1 MRLARGFE
9 WYVAWRHLRD
19 PERRSRR
26 LLKLGLAL
34 MAVAGVAYLAIDY
47 WLRHRQGASHEP
59 SMWGAAADASRF
71 GLSSYALGH
80 VLATAKTISVIV
92 IVVGGLFAFIGALF
106 ALFTVFTAISIFGV
120 FLGTSAPIIALS
132 VMSGFEADLKSK
144 IRATKADI
152 VVSTTEDRPFTDW
165 QAIQKRLAEF
175 PEVVSSMAYVESEV
189 IIKHATNP
197 SGMGI
202 ILRGIDPGPAP
213 KVLDLGRTL
222 REGQVGWLEHPEQI
236 PTDQSDLFGGLPLPE
251 LEEPPAKD
259 EDKGKGKGEGSPD
272 KRAKDG
278 TAKDKERDAL
288 PDVKKRRAELP
299 PRSVLPGILLGE
311 ELFAHTLRVYLG
323 SDVDIACPMCGVGP
337 TGPMPKLKPF
347 RVAGHFYTGMYEFDS
362 KLAYVSLAEAQK
374 FLGTQGE
381 VTGIEVRTRH
391 PDAAPALAERVAR
404 LLGPGYEV
412 RSWEELNKG
421 LFMALRLEKLAMF
434 VVLTFIVL
442 VASFSIVSNLIMLV
456 TEKAR
461 EVAILKS
468 MGARDGAILRVFIA
482 EGLYIGLIGLGLG
495 LAVGIAGCLMLA
507 KWGLP
512 LDPDVY
518 YIQQL
523 PVVMRAGEIAAICL
537 AALGLSCVAT
547 LYPAFLAS
555 RMRPVEG
562 LRYE

>member
-1 MRLARGFE
+1 MRVGRGFE
-9 WYVAWRHLRD
+9 WFVAWRHLRD

-26 LLKLGLAL
+26 TLFFGLA
-34 MAVAGVAYLAIDY
+34 
-47 WLRHRQGASHEP
+47 
-59 SMWGAAADASRF
+59 
-71 GLSSYALGH
+71 AL
-80 VLATAKTISVIV
+80 VLAAVCLLAVHFAPHLPFLRRGSGGAPGFAGDWLARRPSIFVENLKTVGV
-92 IVVGGLFAFIGALF
+92 VAAVVGVVFTILGALF
-106 ALFTVFTAISIFGV
+106 ATFTVFTAISIFGV
-120 FLGTSAPIIALS
+120 FLGTGAPIIALS
-132 VMSGFEADLKSK
+132 VMSGFEADLKTK

-152 VVSTTEDRPFTDW
+152 VVSAAEDRPFTDW
-165 QAIQKRLAEF
+165 QAVQQRLRAI

-202 ILRGIDPGPAP
+202 ILRGIDPGSAP
-213 KVLDLGRTL
+213 TVLDLGRTL
-222 REGQVGWLEHPEQI
+222 REGSVDWLEHPGQI
-236 PTDQSDLFGGLPLPE
+236 PTEEADLLRVIPSPSPE
-251 LEEPPAKD
+251 DDDAP
-259 EDKGKGKGEGSPD
+259 KGKDGASE
-272 KRAKDG
+272 RA
-278 TAKDKERDAL
+278 
-288 PDVKKRRAELP
+288 
-299 PRSVLPGILLGE
+299 VLPGILLGE

-337 TGPMPKLKPF
+337 AGPMPKLKPF

-374 FLGTQGE
+374 FLGMQGE
-381 VTGIEVRTRH
+381 VTGIEVRTTH
-391 PDAAPALAERVAR
+391 PDAAPALAERLGH

-421 LFMALRLEKLAMF
+421 LFMALRLEKIAMF
-434 VVLTFIVL
+434 VVLTFIAL
-442 VASFSIVSNLIMLV
+442 VASFSIISNLIMLV

-482 EGLYIGLIGLGLG
+482 EGLYIGLVGLGLG
-495 LAVGIAGCLMLA
+495 LALGVAGCLMLGR
-507 KWGLP
+507 WGLP

-523 PVVMRAGEIAAICL
+523 PVVMRGGEIAAISL
-537 AALGLSCVAT
+537 AALGLCCLAT
-547 LYPAFLAS
+547 LYPAYLAS

>member
-1 MRLARGFE
+1 MAVARGFE
-9 WYVAWRHLRD
+9 WFVAWRHLRD
-19 PERRSRR
+19 PGHKSRR
-26 LLKLGLAL
+26 TLAFGLAAL
-34 MAVAGVAYLAIDY
+34 ALAALSLLAVRFAPHLPFLRRGVHGGIGATGEWMSSSRPAQLVETLKTTGVIAAIV
-47 WLRHRQGASHEP
+47 GVV
-59 SMWGAAADASRF
+59 F
-71 GLSSYALGH
+71 TILG
-80 VLATAKTISVIV
+80 T
-92 IVVGGLFAFIGALF
+92 LFAS
-106 ALFTVFTAISIFGV
+106 FTVFTAISIFGV
-120 FLGTSAPIIALS
+120 FLGTGAPIIALS
-132 VMSGFEADLKSK
+132 VMSGFEADLKTK

-152 VVSTTEDRPFTDW
+152 VVSAAEDRPFTDW
-165 QAIQKRLAEF
+165 QAVQKRLAGI

-202 ILRGIDPGPAP
+202 ILRGIDPASAP
-213 KVLDLGRTL
+213 RVLDLGRTL
-222 REGQVGWLEHPEQI
+222 REGQVGYLDRPRDI
-236 PTDQSDLFGGLPLPE
+236 PTDEADLLRPIPSEPADDEGDAPAKKPRRHGRDRRTE
-251 LEEPPAKD
+251 GLEEAEPREAPA
-259 EDKGKGKGEGSPD
+259 P
-272 KRAKDG
+272 RA
-278 TAKDKERDAL
+278 
-288 PDVKKRRAELP
+288 
-299 PRSVLPGILLGE
+299 VLPGILLGE

-362 KLAYVSLAEAQK
+362 KLAYVSLAEAQR
-374 FLGTQGE
+374 FLGMQGE
-381 VTGIEVRTRH
+381 VTGVEVRTVD
-391 PDAAPALAERVAR
+391 PDAAPALAERLAT

-421 LFMALRLEKLAMF
+421 LFMALRLEKIAMF
-434 VVLTFIVL
+434 VVLTFIAL
-442 VASFSIVSNLIMLV
+442 VASFSIISNLIMLV

-482 EGLYIGLIGLGLG
+482 EGLYIGLLG
-495 LAVGIAGCLMLA
+495 LALGLALGVAGCLMLA

-523 PVVMRAGEIAAICL
+523 PVVMRGGEIAAISL
-537 AALGLSCVAT
+537 AALGLCCLAT

-555 RMRPVEG
+555 RMRPVDG

>member
-1 MRLARGFE
+1 MAVARGFE

-26 LLKLGLAL
+26 LLVLGLL
-34 MAVAGVAYLAIDY
+34 LVLLGGLAYLGVEAA
-47 WLRHRQGASHEP
+47 LAHRHAAAHNS
-59 SMWGAAADASRF
+59 SMWDAGARD
-71 GLSSYALGH
+71 
-80 VLATAKTISVIV
+80 VLASYSVGHMLGTAKTASVV
-92 IVVGGLFAFIGALF
+92 VVVVGALFAFLGTLF

-132 VMSGFEADLKSK
+132 VMSGFEADLKTK
-144 IRATKADI
+144 IRATKAD
-152 VVSTTEDRPFTDW
+152 VVISAAEDRPFTDW
-165 QAIQKRLAEF
+165 QDVQKRLAAF
-175 PEVVSSMAYVESEV
+175 PEIVASMAYVESEV

-202 ILRGIDPGPAP
+202 ILRGIDPASAP
-213 KVLDLGRTL
+213 KVLDLARTL
-222 REGQVGWLEHPEQI
+222 REGQVSWLERPADI
-236 PTDQSDLFGGLPLPE
+236 PTEEANLFRDVPSPPDVAPADK
-251 LEEPPAKD
+251 EPRPD
-259 EDKGKGKGEGSPD
+259 EKEKAGET
-272 KRAKDG
+272 KDG
-278 TAKDKERDAL
+278 KTKAGKAKEGKTAVEAA
-288 PDVKKRRAELP
+288 PRA
-299 PRSVLPGILLGE
+299 VLPGILLGE

-374 FLGTQGE
+374 FLGMQGE
-381 VTGIEVRTRH
+381 VTGIEIRTTK
-391 PDAAPALAERVAR
+391 PDAAPALAERLAH

-421 LFMALRLEKLAMF
+421 LFMALRLEKIAMF
-434 VVLTFIVL
+434 VVLTFIAL
-442 VASFSIVSNLIMLV
+442 VASFSIISNLIMLV

-461 EVAILKS
+461 EIAILKS

-482 EGLYIGLIGLGLG
+482 EGLYIGLLGLGLG
-495 LAVGIAGCLMLA
+495 LVAGISGCLMLA

-523 PVVMRAGEIAAICL
+523 PVVMRGGEIAAISL
-537 AALGLSCVAT
+537 AALGLCGLAT
-547 LYPAFLAS
+547 LYPAYLAS
-555 RMRPVEG
+555 RLRPVEG

>member
-1 MRLARGFE
+1 MALARGFE

-19 PERRSRR
+19 PERRSGR
-26 LLKLGLAL
+26 LLKFGLAL
-34 MAVAGVAYLAIDY
+34 MLVAGVAFLVIEF
-47 WLRHRQGASHEP
+47 WVRHRHGASTAP
-59 SMWGAAADASRF
+59 SMWGAGGEASRF

-80 VLATAKTISVIV
+80 VLATAKTVAV
-92 IVVGGLFAFIGALF
+92 VVFVVGGLFAFVGALF
-106 ALFTVFTAISIFGV
+106 AMFTVFTAISIFGV
-120 FLGTSAPIIALS
+120 FLGTAAPIIALS
-132 VMSGFEADLKSK
+132 VMSGFEADLKTK

-152 VVSTTEDRPFTDW
+152 VVSTAEDKPFTDW
-165 QAIQKRLAEF
+165 QAVQKQLAAF
-175 PEVVSSMAYVESEV
+175 PEIVSSMAYVESEV
-189 IIKHATNP
+189 IIKHTTNP

-202 ILRGIDPGPAP
+202 ILRGIDPASAP

-222 REGQVGWLEHPEQI
+222 REGNVGWLERPAEI
-236 PTDQSDLFGGLPLPE
+236 PTDQADLLGDLPFPDAEVLPSK
-251 LEEPPAKD
+251 EP
-259 EDKGKGKGEGSPD
+259 
-272 KRAKDG
+272 
-278 TAKDKERDAL
+278 AKDKEREGA
-288 PDVKKRRAELP
+288 PKKKAGEGKRERAELP
-299 PRSVLPGILLGE
+299 PRPVLPGILLGE

-374 FLGTQGE
+374 FLGMQGE
-381 VTGIEVRTRH
+381 VTGIEIRTRT
-391 PDAAPALAERVAR
+391 PDAAPDLADRLSH

-456 TEKAR
+456 TEKAK

-482 EGLYIGLIGLGLG
+482 EGLYIGLIGVGLG
-495 LAVGIAGCLMLA
+495 IVTGIAGCLVLA

-523 PVVMRAGEIAAICL
+523 PVVMRGGEIAAICA
-537 AALGLSCVAT
+537 AALGLSCLAT